1 MGEWIPSSMMEA
13 KLQRLVAKGHLL
25 SKEVAEWRA
34 PTSEAV
40 PHPHPGEV
48 VSFTDFH
55 KRRFRIPTSDF
66 LRGFLYEHGVQL

>member
-1 MGEWIPSSMMEA
+1 MMEA

-55 KRRFRIPTSDF
+55 KRGFEILTTDF
-66 LRGFLYEHGVQL
+66 LHGFLHEHEI